1 MTDPRSRP
9 APSLAGRRG
18 RELAIWVEREPDAAL
33 TAAREARAKGSVD
46 PLPLH
51 VETEAT
57 RRLGRPADALNLARK
72 ALRQFPGHPGLT
84 LEAARSEAATGQLDA
99 AIARM
104 EALARARPD
113 FPPAWRTL
121 AELRERAGDSE
132 GALEAAK
139 QQAASA
145 AQSPELLEAARLIQD
160 GKLGR
165 AEALLRPYVKAHPTD
180 VSGIRLLADVALRLG
195 VFEDSRKL
203 LERALELAPDF
214 HMARHDYANCLIK
227 LQRFE
232 EAETQLDRL
241 ERAEPDRPSHAILK
255 ALLRVRTGHHQEA
268 CEIYARI
275 LKDNPDQAR
284 IQLSYG
290 HALKTI
296 GQREDAV
303 AAYRAAISAEP
314 TLGEAYWSLA
324 NLKTVKFDARDIAR
338 MKEALGTDG
347 ISVSDRYHLQFALGK
362 ALEDS
367 QAFEDAF
374 SAYETGNALRRKT
387 VLYDADRTSAET
399 DLVTAFFS
407 RDFFEARQGWGDP
420 APDPI
425 FILGL
430 PRSGSTLLEQIL
442 ASHPQIDGTFELP
455 DIISIARRLSGKK
468 RRTDA
473 SSYPDMLAE
482 LDPDAVRALGTEYL
496 ERTRVHRGD
505 APYFIDKMPN
515 NCMHVGLIRLILPNA
530 KIIDARRHPLAC
542 GFSNFKQLFAR
553 GQNFSYDLT
562 EIGRYYSDY
571 LKVMRAFDEAQP
583 GAALRVIYE
592 DMVADF
598 EPQVRRLL
606 DYVGVEFHPDC
617 VNFHST
623 DRAVRTASSEQVRQ
637 PIYQSGTTQWL
648 NFEPFLSPLKTLLE
662 AELGEDRNWDR

>member
-1 MTDPRSRP
+1 M
-9 APSLAGRRG
+9 
-18 RELAIWVEREPDAAL
+18 EREPDAAL

-51 VETEAT
+51 VESEAT

-121 AELRERAGDSE
+121 AELRERAGDAE

-139 QQAASA
+139 HQAASA

-303 AAYRAAISAEP
+303 VDVDVGPGARRVVLEHGDRVRAQ
-314 TLGEAYWSLA
+314 G
-324 NLKTVKFDARDIAR
+324 AR
-338 MKEALGTDG
+338 M
-347 ISVSDRYHLQFALGK
+347 
-362 ALEDS
+362 
-367 QAFEDAF
+367 
-374 SAYETGNALRRKT
+374 
-387 VLYDADRTSAET
+387 
-399 DLVTAFFS
+399 
-407 RDFFEARQGWGDP
+407 
-420 APDPI
+420 
-425 FILGL
+425 
-430 PRSGSTLLEQIL
+430 
-442 ASHPQIDGTFELP
+442 
-455 DIISIARRLSGKK
+455 
-468 RRTDA
+468 
-473 SSYPDMLAE
+473 
-482 LDPDAVRALGTEYL
+482 
-496 ERTRVHRGD
+496 
-505 APYFIDKMPN
+505 
-515 NCMHVGLIRLILPNA
+515 
-530 KIIDARRHPLAC
+530 
-542 GFSNFKQLFAR
+542 
-553 GQNFSYDLT
+553 
-562 EIGRYYSDY
+562 
-571 LKVMRAFDEAQP
+571 
-583 GAALRVIYE
+583 GAAGAPCEAAVKE
-592 DMVADF
+592 G
-598 EPQVRRLL
+598 
-606 DYVGVEFHPDC
+606 VG
-617 VNFHST
+617 
-623 DRAVRTASSEQVRQ
+623 
-637 PIYQSGTTQWL
+637 G
-648 NFEPFLSPLKTLLE
+648 
-662 AELGEDRNWDR
+662 